1 VPDNFSTAR
10 RKQFLRTIADTPRLA
25 LLVKHFAFDC
35 YYDLDA
41 FPMDS
46 DDEDFDFDDSGDDR
60 DIDELLS
67 LAGPAMLNL
76 NTFQLTEVAWPR

>member
-1 VPDNFSTAR
+1 
-10 RKQFLRTIADTPRLA
+10 
-25 LLVKHFAFDC
+25 
-35 YYDLDA
+35 
-41 FPMDS
+41 MDS